1 MMVHGYQRT
10 KTAAAVNCARW
21 PASASARIA
30 ERWPSKD
37 DTEDAEISTQLA
49 AITQFYQDV
58 HRNVHS
64 NVAPEPAAFAAASGL
79 AVMAKS
85 ALGHVCDSYLT
96 PWSAGDVRHK
106 LMAVTVL
113 SAMAEDQRLDAAALD
128 IAVGWACHGGQEAV
142 TAAIAFGGPLGERH
156 LSEAMRWLW
165 ALTMQDQRVSQIASL
180 AFGQL
185 FAVEIGTNSD
195 RSAIAGFLTHKV
207 RQQQKSQTAAH
218 ERQAALAMINAALSA
233 ARSDSPTPAVAELL
247 RVDLQPVAELWAAAL
262 NSVPHR
268 RTAVIALHLTLAALT
283 EDTDSVALAVSLGR
297 AILPE
302 LTARTREVLELT
314 LPDPQRTEAI
324 SARLIA
330 AFLEE

>member
-1 MMVHGYQRT
+1 MMGHGYQ
-10 KTAAAVNCARW
+10 
-21 PASASARIA
+21 
-30 ERWPSKD
+30 RWPSKD

-85 ALGHVCDSYLT
+85 ALGPVCDSYLT

-165 ALTMQDQRVSQIASL
+165 ALTMQDERVSQIASL

-185 FAVEIGTNSD
+185 FSVEIGTNSD
-195 RSAIAGFLTHKV
+195 RSAIAGFLAHKV
-207 RQQQKSQTAAH
+207 RQQQKTQTAAH

-247 RVDLQPVAELWAAAL
+247 RASQVDLQPVAELWAAAL
-262 NSVPHR
+262 NSVRHR

-283 EDTDSVALAVSLGR
+283 DDTDSVELAVSLGR
-297 AILPE
+297 VILPQ

-330 AFLEE
+330 AFLGAHHQPVGADR